1 MTSTLYPSSPANLPK
16 NLTALTPSY
25 QFRAFLAI
33 LAILLFFVL
42 YFCLVAAL
50 GYLVYWAIMYP
61 MVYINKL
68 TLLAKLGAI
77 AGAVMLL
84 AFTLKFI
91 FKLKNHKPAN
101 RIKLDKKAH
110 PQLVDFVHRICAET
124 GAPRPKSIYL
134 DPDVNAY
141 VSYTNMWLSLFLPVG
156 KDLTIGM
163 GLVSCLNLSEFKAV
177 VAHEFGHFAQRSMKI
192 GSYIVSANTIIHDM
206 IFTRD
211 KWDETLERWRRSDLR
226 LSAAAWVITPVIWI
240 IRKLLGL
247 FYAFLNIMHS
257 SLSREMEFN
266 ADKVAVKAAG
276 SEGIVSALW
285 KLDDGSTNW
294 NDTLKHAYLAS
305 QKQMFTQNLYQ
316 HNQLAIERS
325 AEQQQAQWQ
334 LLPEDDLGGK
344 RYFIGSEVSKVNMY
358 ASHPPNDHRENSA
371 KSPFVPCEVDT
382 RSPWLLFSDPMI
394 LQEQMTA
401 LIYGQYFQK
410 KPAGYTVPE
419 QFEAFIEGENQH
431 QNLLAEYHN
440 TFEKRFLQVP
450 TQEEIDALKI
460 DDTEFP
466 IVLRIENLKLELND
480 LMKPI
485 WEIEALMQ
493 KAREIAEGTTKETSF
508 AFDGKTYEKSNLQKG
523 YDTLIHFREE
533 HLNSDFKEWDKQL
546 CALHLALAKEA
557 GKEPELWAI
566 YYQYNSIVWIYKL
579 LVSGKNFIFSRV
591 RELQAMEQVPQ
602 LEIDKIRDDINQ
614 LIVKW
619 NEEIQ
624 IMDKHTFISL
634 PNIDNIEELKE
645 AIIEGKEFKKVWGNL
660 FQNGSFV
667 EITRAIDVAINNC
680 QRLDQKIIGVILK
693 FHHDLI

>member
-1 MTSTLYPSSPANLPK
+1 MTSTLYPPSPVNPPK
-16 NLTALTPSY
+16 NLTGLTPSY

-33 LAILLFFVL
+33 LAILLFFAL
-42 YFCLVAAL
+42 YFALVAAL

-61 MVYINKL
+61 MTYINKL

-91 FKLKNHKPAN
+91 FKLKNHTPEN

-110 PQLVDFVHRICAET
+110 PQLVDFVYRICAET

-211 KWDETLERWRRSDLR
+211 KWDETLERWRRSDFR

-240 IRKLLGL
+240 IRKVLGL

-276 SEGIVSALW
+276 SEGIVAALW
-285 KLDDGSTNW
+285 KLDDGSANW

-305 QKQMFTQNLYQ
+305 QKQMFTTNLYQ
-316 HNQLAIERS
+316 HNQWAIERIS
-325 AEQQQAQWQ
+325 DHQQKT
-334 LLPEDDLGGK
+334 LSELPEDTRGGK
-344 RYFIGSEVSKVNMY
+344 RYFSSSESSKVGMY

-371 KSPFVPCEVDT
+371 KNPFIACEVDS
-382 RSPWLLFSDPMI
+382 RSPWLLFSEPVK
-394 LQEQMTA
+394 LQEQMTD
-401 LIYGQYFQK
+401 LVYRQYFQK
-410 KPAGYTVPE
+410 QPANHVAP
-419 QFEAFIEGENQH
+419 QHFEAFIEGENQH
-431 QNLLAEYHN
+431 RTLLAEYHN

-450 TQEEIDALKI
+450 RYEEIENVVI
-460 DDTEFP
+460 DTTTP
-466 IVLRIENLKLELND
+466 IVTQIEDLKSKLEG
-480 LMKPI
+480 LMSPI
-485 WEIEALMQ
+485 WTIEALMQ
-493 KAREIAEGTTKETSF
+493 KAQQIAGGTTKESSF
-508 AFDGKTYEKSNLQKG
+508 AFSGKTYGKNNLQEG
-523 YDTLIHFREE
+523 FDALVSQREE
-533 HLNSDFKEWDKQL
+533 HLTNDFKEWDKQL
-546 CALHLALAKEA
+546 CALHLAMAKEA
-557 GKEPELWAI
+557 GKAPELWAI
-566 YYQYNSIVWIYKL
+566 YDQYYGIVWIYKL
-579 LVSGKNFIFSRV
+579 LVSGKNFIFSRL
-591 RELQAMEQVPQ
+591 RELQAKDQVQ
-602 LEIDKIRDDINQ
+602 QFEIDNFKDEINQ

-624 IMDKHTFISL
+624 TLDKFSFVAL
-634 PNIDNIEELKE
+634 PNIDNVEELKA
-645 AIIEGKEFKKVWGNL
+645 AIIEGKEFKKVWGNI
-660 FQNGSFV
+660 FQNGGFAQ
-667 EITRAIDVAINNC
+667 TAQALDRAINNC
-680 QRLDQKIIGVILK
+680 QRLDQKIIGVMLK
-693 FHHDLI
+693 FHHDLT